1 MKKIFAITGMA
12 LALAAC
18 DSMDSNYI
26 DYLHNIKVYSPAV
39 IHLTHIDSYRTVEL
53 MWQNPAGDVAQK
65 IKIEWNIGEKDTAV
79 IIPEMVDYYKIENM
93 EVRGYD
99 IAVYTIDKYDNLS
112 VPARVNAFP
121 SGNVEIEVTE

>member
-1 MKKIFAITGMA
+1 MGIA
-12 LALAAC
+12 LAFIAC

-39 IHLTHIDSYRTVEL
+39 INLKHIDSYRTVEL
-53 MWQNPAGDVAQK
+53 MWENPKGDVAQK
-65 IKIEWNIGEKDTAV
+65 ITITWNVGEKDTAV

-93 EVRGYD
+93 EIRGYD
-99 IAVYTIDKYDNLS
+99 IAVFTIDRYDNLS

-121 SGNVEIEVTE
+121 SGNVEVTE